1 MAHTFS
7 QLLARLREFIEG
19 SRDAFV
25 SCSLP
30 DAELRLPICALG
42 TAIGREYVGV
52 HSTDDAPAASVRAPI
67 MHANEPREP
76 ILRPFLEADANAAAD
91 LIARAMNAD
100 EGAYAEKTFREYFA
114 SRANAIDDGRE
125 LFVLA
130 DGDKIIGITG
140 LHHYVWGPPTNVWLS
155 WFAVEPDV
163 HGRGLGTRLMAAT
176 LELARERGFTQL
188 FIETYSS
195 PTFEKARA
203 FYAARG
209 FEQVGGIRG
218 YMPDGSEMVVFRR
231 AVSP

>member
-1 MAHTFS
+1 MTRILFS
-7 QLLARLREFIEG
+7 FLSRVRALIESSRAEF
-19 SRDAFV
+19 AA
-25 SCSLP
+25 CSAP

-42 TAIGREYVGV
+42 TAIGRDHAGAS
-52 HSTDDAPAASVRAPI
+52 STEDVVASNARPPLL
-67 MHANEPREP
+67 HANGLGEP
-76 ILRPFLEADANAAAD
+76 ILRAFLETDAIPAVD
-91 LIARAMNAD
+91 LISRAMIAE

-114 SRANAIDDGRE
+114 SRAYAIDDGRE

-155 WFAVEPDV
+155 WFAVDPEV
-163 HGRGLGTRLMAAT
+163 HGRGLGSRLMAAT
-176 LELARERGFTQL
+176 LELARERGFSQL

-209 FEQVGGIRG
+209 FERVGAIRG
-218 YMPDGSEMVVFRR
+218 YMPDGAEMVVFRR
-231 AVSP
+231 ALE

>member
-1 MAHTFS
+1 MTHPLS
-7 QLLARLREFIEG
+7 LLMTRLRTLIG
-19 SRDAFV
+19 SSRSAFV
-25 SCSLP
+25 SCPHP
-30 DAELRLPICALG
+30 DAEVRLPICALG
-42 TAIGREYVGV
+42 AAMGREHVGTR
-52 HSTDDAPAASVRAPI
+52 STEDVLASNARPPI
-67 MHANEPREP
+67 VDTNGQRQP
-76 ILRPFLEADANAAAD
+76 ILRPFLQADAGAAAD
-91 LIARAMNAD
+91 LVARAMNAE

-155 WFAVEPDV
+155 WFAVDPEV
-163 HGRGLGTRLMAAT
+163 HGRGLGSMLMAAT
-176 LELARERGFTQL
+176 LDLARTRGFTQL

-209 FEQVGGIRG
+209 FERVGAIHG
-218 YMPDGSEMVVFRR
+218 YMPDGAEMVVYGR
-231 AVSP
+231 VLNV